1 MRLNIDSFKPQ
12 ENTFY
17 LIGVIV
23 GENEDKSAITNIINT
38 IQDACDAA
46 GAFCVIYQKTE
57 EPNKYDIF
65 NFNGAFH
72 KEINDDNK

>member
-1 MRLNIDSFKPQ
+1 MRLDIDSFKPQ
-12 ENTFY
+12 KNTFY
-17 LIGVIV
+17 SIGIIV
-23 GENEDKSAITNIINT
+23 GENEDKQAMTEIINT
-38 IQDACDAA
+38 IQATCDAA

>member
-1 MRLNIDSFKPQ
+1 MRLDIDSFKPQ

-17 LIGVIV
+17 SIGIIV
-23 GENEDKSAITNIINT
+23 GENEDKSTITDIINT

>member
-12 ENTFY
+12 KNTFY
-17 LIGVIV
+17 SIEIIV

>member
-23 GENEDKSAITNIINT
+23 GENEDKSAITDIINT

-46 GAFCVIYQKTE
+46 GAFCVIY
-57 EPNKYDIF
+57 
-65 NFNGAFH
+65 
-72 KEINDDNK
+72 